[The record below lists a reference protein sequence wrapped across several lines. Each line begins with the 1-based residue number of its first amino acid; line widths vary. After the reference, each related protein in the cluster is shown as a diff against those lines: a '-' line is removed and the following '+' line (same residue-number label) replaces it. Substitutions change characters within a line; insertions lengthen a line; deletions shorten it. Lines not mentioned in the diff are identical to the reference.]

1 MKKDKDYPRNTLTP
15 EMLERKASLAEEADS
30 YSEFATN
37 ALIMD
42 ECYLQNKNLMEEI
55 QVMEAKIDVDDN
67 HK

>member
-1 MKKDKDYPRNTLTP
+1 MKKEKDFPRNSLTP
-15 EMLERKASLAEEADS
+15 EMLNREVTLEEDMDA
-30 YSEFATN
+30 EFATN

-42 ECYLQNKNLMEEI
+42 ECYLQGRNLMEDI

>member
-1 MKKDKDYPRNTLTP
+1 MKKDKNFPRNTLTP
-15 EMLERKASLAEEADS
+15 EMLNREVTLEEDLDE
-30 YSEFATN
+30 EFATN

-55 QVMEAKIDVDDN
+55 QVMEAKIDVDEN